1 MVLSFRMA
9 SRTQGLRCELSEEL
23 WEPSPE
29 AQTGIPKRARTPVR
43 VQAYVPAPLAAL
55 QLDLDER
62 TVQAVL
68 DAQEAV
74 ADAQRYAETVGVG
87 TVAQQLLRSEAIA
100 SSQIEGIDV
109 PSHRALAKALA
120 GSQHREGAQA
130 ALANIDAVR
139 WVYGWAAESR
149 APFTRRVVRDI
160 HTRLA
165 AADRLLA
172 KHAGRIRSRQNWIGD
187 DPYTPA
193 GADFIPPPARLVEA
207 LLDDL
212 CKYANRVDVP
222 PLVQAAVVHVQF
234 ETVHPF
240 VDGNGRVGRS
250 LIGAILAR
258 REVCREVI
266 PPISL
271 ALSRQSD
278 EYVDALTA
286 WRFEEGGARRWITLL
301 ARATEDAA
309 LASARLAAEV
319 ADLQGR
325 WREQAGRPRAD
336 SVAAAVIDMLPA
348 HPILDAQTV
357 AEITGRSDVAARNA
371 LNHLDETGVIQQVT
385 VGKRNRKWE
394 STGLFALVDEM
405 ERELSAGNRGA
416 ARTQ

>member
-1 MVLSFRMA
+1 MA
-9 SRTQGLRCELSEEL
+9 STTQGSRYELVDEL

-29 AQTGIPKRARTPVR
+29 AQTGIPKRARTPVH
-43 VQAYVPAPLAAL
+43 VQAYVPARLSTL
-55 QLDLDER
+55 ELELDEK

-74 ADAQRYAETVGVG
+74 ADAQRYADTVGVN
-87 TVAQQLLRSEAIA
+87 TIAQQLLRSEVIA

-120 GSQHREGAQA
+120 GNQHREGAQA

-139 WVYGWAAESR
+139 WVYGWAAEGK
-149 APFTRRVVRDI
+149 APFTREVIRDI
-160 HTRLA
+160 HRRLA
-165 AADRLLA
+165 AADRFLA
-172 KHAGRIRSRQNWIGD
+172 KHAGKIRTRQNWIGD

-193 GADFIPPPARLVEA
+193 GADFIPPPARRVKA

-212 CKYANRVDVP
+212 CEYANRGDVP

-250 LIGAILAR
+250 LIGSILAR
-258 REVCREVI
+258 REVCHDVI

-286 WRFEEGGARRWITLL
+286 WRFHEGGARRWITLI

-309 LASARLAAEV
+309 LASARLAAQV
-319 ADLQGR
+319 ADLQER
-325 WREQAGRPRAD
+325 WREQAGRPRED
-336 SVAAAVIDMLPA
+336 SAAAAVIDVLPA
-348 HPILDAQTV
+348 YPILDVQKV

-371 LNHLDETGVIQQVT
+371 LNHLEEAGVLQQVT

-394 STGLFALVDEM
+394 STGLFALIDEM